1 LAFNTRLCNAYLGHY
16 LGGNMKNTAL
26 ITGASSGIGRE
37 FAKYHAQQGGDVIIV
52 ARRMDAL
59 KTLKGELET
68 QYGITAT
75 VIGQDIG
82 TPAGAR
88 ALYDIVKKSGI
99 QVDVLI
105 NNAGFGGHGNFI
117 ERNLADDLAMIDLNI
132 NSLVSLCHLIGNDM
146 AAQGGGKILNVG
158 STAGMMPGPLQATY
172 FATKAFV
179 GSFSQAIDHE
189 LRPHG
194 VTCTVLAP
202 GYVET
207 EFAKTADLGGTG
219 LVKQRGKTAA
229 QTAKI
234 GYDAM
239 MRGKLHVVNEPMLS
253 FVTNWIIPLM
263 PRRMA
268 LNFVSKLQAKS

>member
-1 LAFNTRLCNAYLGHY
+1 MT
-16 LGGNMKNTAL
+16 NTAL
-26 ITGASSGIGRE
+26 ITGASSGIGQE
-37 FAKYHAQQGGDVIIV
+37 FARYHAQQGGDVIIV
-52 ARRMDAL
+52 ARRNDAL
-59 KTLKGELET
+59 LELKAELET
-68 QYGITAT
+68 KYGITAT
-75 VIGQDIG
+75 VIAQDIG
-82 TPAGAR
+82 NPKGAS
-88 ALYDIVKKSGI
+88 ALYAAVQKLGIKVDI
-99 QVDVLI
+99 LI

-117 ERNLADDLAMIDLNI
+117 ERALDDDIAMIDLNV
-132 NSLVSLCHLIGNDM
+132 NSLVTLCHLVGNDM
-146 AAQGGGKILNVG
+146 VAQGGGKILNVG

-179 GSFSQAIDHE
+179 ASFSQAIDHE

-229 QTAKI
+229 ETAKI

-239 MRGKLHVVNEPMLS
+239 MRGKLHVVNETMLS
-253 FVTNWIIPLM
+253 FVTNWVIPLM

-268 LNFVSKLQAKS
+268 LNFVSNMQKKK

>member
-1 LAFNTRLCNAYLGHY
+1 MT
-16 LGGNMKNTAL
+16 NTAL
-26 ITGASSGIGRE
+26 ITGASSGIGQE
-37 FAKYHAQQGGDVIIV
+37 FARYHAQQGGDVIIV
-52 ARRMDAL
+52 ARRKDALMAL
-59 KTLKGELET
+59 KTELET

-75 VIGQDIG
+75 VIAQDVG
-82 TPAGAR
+82 NPKGAR
-88 ALYDIVKKSGI
+88 ALYAAVQKSGI
-99 QVDVLI
+99 KIDILI

-117 ERNLADDLAMIDLNI
+117 ERTLDDDLAMIDLNV
-132 NSLVSLCHLIGNDM
+132 NSLVTLCHLVGNDM
-146 AAQGGGKILNVG
+146 VTQGGGKILNVG

-179 GSFSQAIDHE
+179 ASFSQAIDHE
-189 LRPHG
+189 LRPQG

-229 QTAKI
+229 ETAKI

-239 MRGKLHVVNEPMLS
+239 MRGKLHVVNETMLS

-268 LNFVSKLQAKS
+268 LNIISRMQKKA

>member
-1 LAFNTRLCNAYLGHY
+1 MT
-16 LGGNMKNTAL
+16 NTAL
-26 ITGASSGIGRE
+26 ITGASSGIGQE
-37 FAKYHAQQGGDVIIV
+37 FARYHAQQGGDVIIV
-52 ARRMDAL
+52 ARRKDALMAL
-59 KTLKGELET
+59 KTDLET

-75 VIGQDIG
+75 VIAQDVG
-82 TPAGAR
+82 NPKGAR
-88 ALYDIVKKSGI
+88 ALYAAVQKSGI
-99 QVDVLI
+99 KIDILI

-117 ERNLADDLAMIDLNI
+117 ERTLDDDLAMIDLNV
-132 NSLVSLCHLIGNDM
+132 NSLVTLCHLVGNDM
-146 AAQGGGKILNVG
+146 VTQGGGKILNVG

-179 GSFSQAIDHE
+179 ASFSQAIDHE
-189 LRPHG
+189 LRPQG

-229 QTAKI
+229 ETAKI

-239 MRGKLHVVNEPMLS
+239 MRGKLHVVNETMLS

-263 PRRMA
+263 PRRIA
-268 LNFVSKLQAKS
+268 LNIISRMQKKA

>member
-1 LAFNTRLCNAYLGHY
+1 MA
-16 LGGNMKNTAL
+16 NTAL
-26 ITGASSGIGRE
+26 ITGASSGIGQE
-37 FAKYHAQQGGDVIIV
+37 FARYHAQQGGDVIIV
-52 ARRMDAL
+52 ARRKDAL
-59 KTLKGELET
+59 MELKAELET
-68 QYGITAT
+68 QYDITAI
-75 VIGQDIG
+75 VIAQDVG
-82 TPAGAR
+82 TPKGAR
-88 ALYDIVKKSGI
+88 ALYAAVQKSGI
-99 QVDVLI
+99 KVDILI

-117 ERNLADDLAMIDLNI
+117 ERALDDDLAMIDLNV
-132 NSLVSLCHLIGNDM
+132 NSLVTLCHLVGNDM
-146 AAQGGGKILNVG
+146 VAQSGGKILNVG

-179 GSFSQAIDHE
+179 ASFSQAIDHE

-207 EFAKTADLGGTG
+207 EFAKTANLGGTG

-229 QTAKI
+229 ATAKI

-239 MRGKLHVVNEPMLS
+239 MRGKLHVVNEAMLS

-268 LNFVSKLQAKS
+268 LNVIGKMQKKE